1 MKILQFAN
9 IIIKFS
15 LKYPLNISRWLAG
28 MLVCDVGFVIYNR
41 SAKISFKL
49 CSFPGSTCITVL
61 PILCPFTF
69 GLFTFTF
76 FLIRKKFLQLL
87 QCNVPVRAGFQ
98 TVASVSSSR
107 FSFTLPR
114 FYKSGFDSL

>member
-28 MLVCDVGFVIYNR
+28 MLVCNVGFVNR

-49 CSFPGSTCITVL
+49 CSFPGSITVL
-61 PILCPFTF
+61 SILCPFTS
-69 GLFTFTF
+69 GLFTCIFCL
-76 FLIRKKFLQLL
+76 LIRKKFLQLL
-87 QCNVPVRAGFQ
+87 QCNVPVRAGF
-98 TVASVSSSR
+98 
-107 FSFTLPR
+107 
-114 FYKSGFDSL
+114 